1 MNSTVKRTL
10 QALFTCMLSGV
21 IVCSTAVVPTT
32 SYAETS
38 AELRAQA
45 DEKQAQADEISAR
58 IDELSAQM
66 TQAREVEDEAMEKYD
81 AAEAA
86 KQDAINRKEAAEK
99 IIAETQTRL
108 SARVTSM
115 YRNGGATTFLDVL
128 LGANSFEEFLTNW
141 DALAAINN
149 QDAELVEQNRTARAE
164 AAAAAEEYEQQS
176 KVAQEELERAQAA
189 SQEIAEASSALANEL
204 ASMNEEI
211 ASLIAQEEQAAAEEE
226 EARQRAEAAA
236 AAASSSS
243 SSSTWTDP
251 GTGGEPFDSSYFD
264 GWVKP
269 TSYYGV
275 TCEFGYSPITG
286 SHNGIDLGASSGT
299 PIYSAGPGTVT
310 YVGWYGTGGNAVI
323 VDHGNGVQTIYMH
336 QSQTAAYVGE
346 SVSAGTCIGYVGST
360 GLSTGPHLHFQ
371 LVINGT
377 PTNPRNYFTF

>member
-1 MNSTVKRTL
+1 MTLTLKRTS
-10 QALFTCMLSGV
+10 QVLFSCVLSGILV
-21 IVCSTAVVPTT
+21 ASFVGAPLSA
-32 SYAETS
+32 YAETS

-45 DEKQAQADEISAR
+45 EDKQAQADEISAR
-58 IDELSAQM
+58 IEELSNQLVE
-66 TQAREVEDEAMEKYD
+66 ARAVEDEATEKYD

-86 KQDAINRKEAAEK
+86 KEDALARQEAAQQK
-99 IIAETQTRL
+99 IDETQARL

-149 QDAELVEQNRTARAE
+149 QDAALVEENRTARAE
-164 AAAAAEEYEQQS
+164 AAAAAEEYTKQS
-176 KVAQEELERAQAA
+176 AIAKEELERAEEA
-189 SQEIAEASSALANEL
+189 SQVIADASSALATEL

-211 ASLIAQEEQAAAEEE
+211 AELVAKEQQVAAEEE
-226 EARQRAEAAA
+226 EARQRA

-243 SSSTWTDP
+243 SGSVVIDSSAS
-251 GTGGEPFDSSYFD
+251 GNAEAFDSSYFD

-269 TSYYGV
+269 TSYSYV
-275 TCEFGYSPITG
+275 SCEFGYSPITG
-286 SHNGIDLGASSGT
+286 SHNGIDLAASSGT

-310 YVGWYGTGGNAVI
+310 FVGWYGTGGNAVI
-323 VDHGNGVQTIYMH
+323 VDHGGGVQTIYMH

-377 PTNPRNYFTF
+377 PTNPRNYFSF